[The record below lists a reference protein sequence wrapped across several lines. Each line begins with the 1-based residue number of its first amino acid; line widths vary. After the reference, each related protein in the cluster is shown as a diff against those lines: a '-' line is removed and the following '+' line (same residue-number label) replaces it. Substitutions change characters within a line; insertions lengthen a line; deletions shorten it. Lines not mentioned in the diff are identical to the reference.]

1 MQTKRDRVKRR
12 RRMRKRFDRQ
22 FEAIAKLHPRLRMA
36 IGVLRANG
44 WKLVRIPVAVSL
56 TLGGLAWFLPLLGLW
71 MLPAGLLLLAVDL
84 PFMRKPVSAMMI
96 RARRRLSIWARW
108 WRGGS
113 AALPPA

>member
-1 MQTKRDRVKRR
+1 MRDKRERVLRR
-12 RRMRKRFDRQ
+12 RRVRKRFDRQ
-22 FEAIAKLHPRLRMA
+22 FEAIAKLHPKLRLV

-44 WKLVRIPVAVSL
+44 WKLVRIPAAVLL

-96 RARRRLSIWARW
+96 RARRRLSVWMRY
-108 WRGGS
+108 WRGR
-113 AALPPA
+113 AAVPPA